1 MSLKRLEMRMVS
13 MKKPQLYLAV
23 SVSIALM
30 QANMLPALS
39 EPATQA
45 IWQKLA
51 GATTPAK
58 AAPAASRVK
67 LTAAPVKHA
76 VAVTGRKPVPPSA
89 LTVSAHG
96 IAAGPTGGQ
105 VMLFFKSNDNNG
117 GTQPHAP
124 AAALTIHP
132 ALPEGVSETA
142 VEPVKQAPTLVA
154 MSEIPAGALKTEPK
168 VDAVNPVNAAEKQL
182 VAQLMPD
189 QIVAQGEQSGGTT
202 STPIPP
208 VVSGAVDLEEFK
220 PSNVLD
226 LKVSQSRTFKL
237 KNKILRTSISDPSI
251 AEPIVVAEN
260 QIVLLGKSPGGT
272 TLVLWDDAGNSVAV
286 DVKVSRDYAQLQASI
301 REIDP
306 RIIVEPFSVG
316 GSDRVILLG
325 DVDHPESVIRAFT
338 AANMFMDDRGMK
350 ITVANGRLVD
360 ARVGEQ
366 GVGGGSATGGQT
378 GVLSALSSVD
388 KYTYFSNNNN
398 NISTAQTIV
407 SDGGRVTSLVR
418 IRKVPLI
425 VLHVTFLE
433 MNTAAARELGTQLG
447 LNFTSQSFAF
457 GLGGNNLNG
466 VQAGPILL
474 SSLPGTNGTQGSAPF
489 PFGVGSIN
497 PIVPFAPGTPTTSAT
512 QTTLNEL
519 GLPIQSVSTFQPA
532 QQNIIGYL
540 QQGLQK
546 SANYGATSAPVSFTA
561 ANVIPQLIGNQ
572 VVNTNISA
580 IGQGAFVTPPTLL
593 GQSFLLGSP
602 GGASFTTS
610 GLANVYQSTSNFNS
624 GNTSRWSINP
634 TLQGI
639 ISHSRARVLAEPTLV
654 TISGERASFLAGGEI
669 PVPQSAPQQGASAQT
684 VAFEPFGLRLNMIP
698 VLMENGNINI
708 EVSPEERILS
718 LTNQLLFVGSSTP
731 IPGFTTR
738 KTQTIVEMKP
748 GQELFI
754 SGLVSANSGR
764 ELTKTPLIGEVP
776 VLGAL
781 YRSKAFNKNE
791 SELIVAVRPEIILPG
806 NPGQMKL
813 PEEISK
819 VEGPRD
825 TNMLQVEPTVVDERY
840 MTSGRAEHNQKIP
853 GILPPGAPVPDNQ

>member
-1 MSLKRLEMRMVS
+1 MVS

-39 EPATQA
+39 DPATQA

-51 GATTPAK
+51 GATTSAK
-58 AAPAASRVK
+58 AAPAASRAK
-67 LTAAPVKHA
+67 LAAAPVRHA
-76 VAVTGRKPVPPSA
+76 VAVSGKRSVPPSA
-89 LTVSAHG
+89 LSVSAQG
-96 IAAGPTGGQ
+96 LAARGSGGQ

-117 GTQPHAP
+117 SAQAHAP

-132 ALPEGVSETA
+132 ALPENSSVSETA
-142 VEPVKQAPTLVA
+142 VEPAKQSPTLVA
-154 MSEIPAGALKTEPK
+154 MSEIPPGSLRSEPQ
-168 VDAVNPVNAAEKQL
+168 VEAVSPVNAAEKQL

-260 QIVLLGKSPGGT
+260 QIVLLGKAPGGT

-316 GSDRVILLG
+316 GADRVILLG

-366 GVGGGSATGGQT
+366 GVGGGSSTGGQT

-398 NISTAQTIV
+398 NISTAQTII

-466 VQAGPILL
+466 AAAGPILL

-489 PFGVGSIN
+489 PFAAGSIN

-519 GLPIQSVSTFQPA
+519 GFPINSVTTFQPA
-532 QQNIIGYL
+532 QQNIIGFL
-540 QQGLQK
+540 QQGMQK
-546 SANYGATSAPVSFTA
+546 SAQYGATSAPVSFTA
-561 ANVIPQLIGNQ
+561 ANIIPQLLGNQ
-572 VVNTNISA
+572 VINTNISA

-593 GQSFLLGSP
+593 GQSSLLGSP

-624 GNTSRWSINP
+624 GSSSRWSVNP

-654 TISGERASFLAGGEI
+654 TISGERAAFLAGGEI

-684 VAFEPFGLRLNMIP
+684 VAFEPFGLKLNMIP

-708 EVSPEERILS
+708 EVAPEERILS

-791 SELIVAVRPEIILPG
+791 SELIVAIRPEIILPG

-840 MTSGRAEHNQKIP
+840 MTSGRAEHSQKIP